1 MLLSVTNLCICFWCR
16 VWFPFPGNRERQL
29 SVIVLIY
36 VLKLSDLLLNHQPFR
51 VKRSLSHGP
60 VFVSAWALCALQT
73 DDYTLGDLAQT
84 WALEAA
90 LV

>member
-1 MLLSVTNLCICFWCR
+1 MI
-16 VWFPFPGNRERQL
+16 
-29 SVIVLIY
+29 ILIY

-51 VKRSLSHGP
+51 VKREWTNRSLSHGP